1 MNVKDFHVF
10 CKVIGCSASRRNTL
24 DAFRAIEVNRPYLS
38 SMSPR
43 RFAVVNVIINSACPS
58 CDDDTEVVPP
68 VSCEATENPR
78 EILVTEISA
87 LGACDKETNQ
97 RLIERHARVRPAL

>member
-43 RFAVVNVIINSACPS
+43 RIRRGERDNKLCLSRRCE
-58 CDDDTEVVPP
+58 DDTEVVPP
-68 VSCEATENPR
+68 VSCEATEN
-78 EILVTEISA
+78 IS
-87 LGACDKETNQ
+87 GNFCYRDQ
-97 RLIERHARVRPAL
+97 RFARVR